1 MLRYNLRISTDTE
14 GSSRSFILVY
24 CPETHYLYIPD
35 YSPLIYDSKTSL
47 NINYLKKSTILSS
60 RVLSGGDLLASSPLR
75 LNGQRYS
82 QYANLSATGTPDSL
96 EIIVENYTPVI
107 CPYTDIISSKEH
119 IGIYFAGITNGC
131 PSLGLES
138 NSTGSSGFPFDFMFR
153 LHFLSMYSMLAN
165 IKENQIVLRD
175 SENIYALYKKK
186 DSSNGAI
193 LEYEKTSGELPVW
206 TPGLV
211 WVASIT
217 ASLNAT
223 STTIPSDDLEANTD
237 IIYLSNPVPCS
248 QHDYALIAGQGKTI
262 DLSNINMNIYNLR
275 ISDIT
280 TQTVVNMTSKSDSK
294 SNIVQPVF
302 FRARELARIVV
313 HPEVTENIAINLD
326 SYKSGVDT
334 FYLKIEGV
342 SFEEIGRTGSGVV
355 FKIKGSL
362 LSNETTSGIYYILNE
377 SGDLVTT
384 GKYVYEV

>member
-14 GSSRSFILVY
+14 GSSKSFILVY
-24 CPETHYLYIPD
+24 CPDSHYLYIPD
-35 YSPLIYDSKTSL
+35 YSPLTYDSRASL
-47 NINYLKKSTILSS
+47 TINYLKKGTILSNKS
-60 RVLSGGDLLASSPLR
+60 LSGGDLLAHSPLR

-82 QYANLSATGTPDSL
+82 QYTNLSTAEDPDSL
-96 EIIVENYTPVI
+96 EIIIEHYTPAT
-107 CPYTDIISSKEH
+107 CPYTDLTSLNGH

-131 PSLGLES
+131 PSLGLEG
-138 NSTGSSGFPFDFMFR
+138 NTKLPFEFYFR
-153 LHFLSMYSMLAN
+153 LFFALTHEMTAN

-186 DSSNGAI
+186 ETSNGII
-193 LEYEKTSGELPVW
+193 LEYEKVSGELPVW
-206 TPGLV
+206 SPGLV
-211 WVASIT
+211 WVASLTVRLDKNDIMG
-217 ASLNAT
+217 ASE
-223 STTIPSDDLEANTD
+223 DLEANTD

-262 DLSNINMNIYNLR
+262 DLSSINMNIYNLR

-294 SNIVQPVF
+294 SNIIQPVF
-302 FRARELARIVV
+302 FRARESAKIVV

-326 SYKSGVDT
+326 SYKSGVST
-334 FYLKIEGV
+334 FYLRLEGV

-362 LSNETTSGIYYILNE
+362 LSNETTSGTYYILNE

>member
-14 GSSRSFILVY
+14 RSSKSFILVY
-24 CPETHYLYIPD
+24 CPESHYLYIPD
-35 YSPLIYDSKTSL
+35 YSPLTYDSRTSL
-47 NINYLKKSTILSS
+47 TINYLKKGTILSNKS
-60 RVLSGGDLLASSPLR
+60 LSGGDLLASSPLR

-82 QYANLSATGTPDSL
+82 QYIDLTTTEDPDSL
-96 EIIVENYTPVI
+96 EIIIENYTPTI
-107 CPYTDIISSKEH
+107 CPYTDLTSLNGH

-131 PSLGLES
+131 PSLGLED
-138 NSTGSSGFPFDFMFR
+138 NTRLPFEFYFR
-153 LHFLSMYSMLAN
+153 LFFALTHEMIAN

-186 DSSNGAI
+186 ETSNGII
-193 LEYEKTSGELPVW
+193 LEYEKVSGELPVW
-206 TPGLV
+206 SPGLV
-211 WVASIT
+211 WVASLTVRLDKNDIMD
-217 ASLNAT
+217 ASE
-223 STTIPSDDLEANTD
+223 DLEANTD

-262 DLSNINMNIYNLR
+262 DLSSINMNIYNLR

-294 SNIVQPVF
+294 SNIIQPVF
-302 FRARELARIVV
+302 FRARESAKIVV

-326 SYKSGVDT
+326 SYKSGVST
-334 FYLKIEGV
+334 FYLRLEGV

-362 LSNETTSGIYYILNE
+362 LSNEATSGTYYILNE